1 MPVVQA
7 GASMECMV
15 GLSNTGSSKLTVVGI
30 RSTLHMP
37 GDYRMLVQN
46 LTATEIANATVVPG
60 VQASFAYNFR
70 LHPALQ
76 ILDKAVMALTPTPCA
91 GATALPCLA
100 FAQPREFTLATA
112 IFYLVDGQLHASAA
126 FNSTVDVTEASGPLS
141 GETIFLTLLA
151 AGVLGLLGMW
161 AYAQLQKLSKV
172 RLPTIVIAGA
182 VSATPTAAVGHGKS
196 AIAEF
201 SKSRRVKPGVE
212 TGTRTI
218 DVQSNEWLQG
228 TALTA
233 KQPKYVA
240 QPKRSF
246 RSKSVK

>member
-7 GASMECMV
+7 GAPMECMV

-76 ILDKAVMALTPTPCA
+76 RDPNSQQGSHGSDAAPRA
-91 GATALPCLA
+91 GTTTLPLLA
-100 FAQPREFTLATA
+100 FMQPREFTLATA

-161 AYAQLQKLSKV
+161 AYAQLQKLSK
-172 RLPTIVIAGA
+172 
-182 VSATPTAAVGHGKS
+182 
-196 AIAEF
+196 
-201 SKSRRVKPGVE
+201 KSRRAKPGVE